1 LHHLLPFLVI
11 GLATSLPAQELEI
24 RFLDV
29 GQGDAT
35 LIIGPTG
42 TNFLVDGGPNGEGN
56 ATVVPLLQFL
66 GITQLDYVSNSHYHA
81 DHLGG
86 LDEVWNA
93 GIQTT
98 VCFDRGL
105 NQPPTTNSY
114 NDYAL
119 AYSSVRQT
127 AYPGQVIDL
136 GGGATATCLVVEGQF
151 LGGTSVD
158 ISASAQFENS
168 ASIAWRIE
176 YGDFDMYV
184 GGDLTGGGNST
195 TDVEGLVGPICGDIE
210 VLRVSHH
217 GSRTST
223 QPNFLAEVNPGFA
236 IISCGAANQFGFPRQ
251 DTIDNLNRF
260 DWAIPVWATTNGN
273 GGLGFIDAGGMIT
286 LRTDGNTYQVT
297 AASGANFRAH
307 CDEQAPPTTA
317 QGQLVV
323 SEFMRNP
330 SKVAD
335 DSGEWLELAGTR
347 QGAPVSVVGIE
358 VRDDSGDQFRLQS
371 TIILDAGESLAIGA
385 KGLPSANGG
394 FTPAIAWPSG
404 SMLLSNTSDVLEL
417 NNLATGASLDR
428 IVWDTSWPGNTAIS
442 AERMD
447 LLRAPMQDN
456 FSEST
461 SNYGLGDRGTPG
473 LTNDN
478 DTTNWG
484 GSGRTP
490 WIDIL
495 SAPSVGGFLDM
506 NWYMPGDFGSS
517 YQGWIT
523 LGLTPGFDVAGTH
536 IYANMDKFYTLT
548 SPLPGWAGI
557 VPASEVVRASTPVPN
572 NSVLAGVLVYA
583 VLVTYDP
590 PNQIRAQADPIAMI
604 IF

>member
-1 LHHLLPFLVI
+1 LHHLLPLLVL
-11 GLATSLPAQELEI
+11 GLASFSPAQELEI

-35 LIIGPTG
+35 LIIGPNG
-42 TNFLVDGGPNGEGN
+42 TSFLFDAGPNGEGN
-56 ATVVPLLQFL
+56 AVVVPMLQSL

-98 VCFDRGL
+98 ICYDRGF
-105 NQPPTTNSY
+105 NQVPTTNSY
-114 NDYAL
+114 NDYAA
-119 AYSSVRQT
+119 AYASVRQLVS
-127 AYPGQVIDL
+127 PGQIIDL
-136 GGGATATCLVVEGQF
+136 GDGAKATCLIVEGNL
-151 LGGTSVD
+151 LGGGNVD

-184 GGDLTGGGNST
+184 GGDLTGGGNNT
-195 TDVEGLVGPICGDIE
+195 TDVEGVVGPICGDIE

-223 QPNFLAEVNPGFA
+223 QPNFVSAVKPGFA
-236 IISCGAANQFGFPRQ
+236 VISCGAANQFGFPKQ

-260 DWAIPVWATTNGN
+260 DWAIPVWSTSNGA
-273 GGLGFIDAGGMIT
+273 GGFGFIDAGGNIT
-286 LRTDGNTYQVT
+286 LTTDGNTYQVNG
-297 AASGANFRAH
+297 AGGASFRAH

-317 QGQLVV
+317 VGNLVV

-347 QGAPVSVVGIE
+347 QGVPVSLVETE
-358 VRDDSGDQFRLQS
+358 VRDDTGDVFQLRA
-371 TIILDAGESLAIGA
+371 TILLDAGESLAIGA
-385 KGLPSANGG
+385 KGIPSSNGG
-394 FTPAIAWPSG
+394 YSPAMAWPSG

-417 NNLATGASLDR
+417 INLSTAASLDR
-428 IVWDTSWPGNTAIS
+428 VAWDTSWPGSSAES

-447 LLRAPMQDN
+447 LLGAPAVGN
-456 FSEST
+456 FSAAT
-461 SNYGLGDRGTPG
+461 SPYGLGDRGTPG
-473 LTNDN
+473 QSNDN

-484 GSGRTP
+484 GGGQIP

-495 SAPSVGGFLDM
+495 SSPTVGGLLDM
-506 NWYMPGDFGSS
+506 NWYMPGEFGAS

-523 LGLTPGFDVAGTH
+523 LSPVPGFDIGGTH
-536 IYANMDKFYTLT
+536 INANLDKAYLLT
-548 SPLPGWAGI
+548 YQIPGWSGL
-557 VPASEVVRASTPVPN
+557 VPAAEVVRAFTPVPN
-572 NSVLAGVLVYA
+572 NAALAGTLVYA

-590 PNQIRAQADPIAMI
+590 PNQVRAQATPIAMI
-604 IF
+604 VL